1 MRYPK
6 EVLDGLKARVRLS
19 DVVSP
24 YVRLSRAGRYMRG
37 LSPFKKEKTPSFFV
51 DDERGR
57 YTCYATQKNGDH
69 FEFLMEL
76 QGLSFQE
83 AVEKLAHDAGID
95 LPKDSSISVAQERQ
109 RHSLLD
115 VLEAAARFFEAQ
127 LADRAG
133 TAARGYLETRGVS
146 AQTVSTFR
154 LGFAPDSFSALH
166 THLKSQGV
174 SEDVMVAAGLAKKRR
189 EGAGI
194 YDVFRNRVMFPILD
208 RSGRVIAFGGRALAA
223 DEPAK
228 YLNSPATSVFDKSR
242 VLYNFKAAREAYHR
256 PGGED
261 HVPLLV
267 AEGYM
272 DVIALHDAGFGA
284 AVAPLGT
291 AMTEAHLALLWQ
303 ISPCP
308 RLCFDGDAAGQA
320 AAFRAAKLALP
331 LLKPGLSLDFVVL
344 PAGQDPDDVL
354 RSEGAEALAE
364 MLHQSQPLVNVL
376 WQNVFTPQAMASP
389 DAKAAFRT
397 EIDHLVD
404 TIANP
409 TIRNYYGSELQG
421 RRIRVERED
430 WEARFQPERGPRG
443 GDRASRSGWR
453 AAGGRGSGQGRGRPG
468 FRGGE
473 RRRAGIIAAF
483 DEDPS
488 LALKQSSL
496 VRSDGDD
503 MWREELVMATVL
515 NHPQV
520 LEDDLEIFATLK
532 FSNQQLDK
540 LRNQLLSTIGS
551 EVDLD
556 RDTLLAHLEE
566 KGLALI
572 IRSLLGS
579 AVVKTNRFAAREADW
594 SVVEK
599 GWKDLIRRMS
609 SIEVLHND
617 FLAAQ
622 EAYALSE
629 TEENWDRI
637 VTLKAQIQ
645 KLETYHDQ

>member
-83 AVEKLAHDAGID
+83 AVEKLAHDAGIE
-95 LPKDSSISVAQERQ
+95 LPKDTNVSVAQERQ

-133 TAARGYLETRGVS
+133 VAARRYLETRGVS
-146 AQTVSTFR
+146 AQTVATFR

-166 THLKSQGV
+166 THLKSHGV
-174 SEDVMVAAGLAKKRR
+174 SDDLMVAAGLAKKRR
-189 EGAGI
+189 EGDGI

-291 AMTEAHLALLWQ
+291 AVTEAHLALLWQ

-308 RLCFDGDAAGQA
+308 RLCFDGDSAGQA

-344 PAGQDPDDVL
+344 PAGKDPDDVL
-354 RSEGAEALAE
+354 RSDGAAALGE
-364 MLHQSQPLVNVL
+364 MVHQSQPLVNVL
-376 WQNVFTPQAMASP
+376 WQNVFSPQAMASP

-397 EIDHLVD
+397 DIDHLVEM
-404 TIANP
+404 IANP

-421 RRIRVERED
+421 RRIRAERED
-430 WEARFQPERGPRG
+430 WEARFQP
-443 GDRASRSGWR
+443 A
-453 AAGGRGSGQGRGRPG
+453 GQGRGNGRAGRAGRYSAGGRNRDSGRARPG
-468 FRGGE
+468 FRTGD
-473 RRRAGIIAAF
+473 RRRAGMIAAF

-496 VRSDGDD
+496 VRSDTDD
-503 MWREELVMATVL
+503 TWREELVMATVL

-540 LRNQLLSTIGS
+540 LRNQLLSTIDS